1 MILGSH
7 RLAALLLPAA
17 LAISLDACAGPP
29 WMARD
34 SAAYQAGEIPS
45 SRMGRPGRGGYGR
58 GMRGYGPGMRGR
70 GPGMMGGYGPGMRGY
85 GPGAGGAMLRHR
97 QAMMNGIPS
106 EYARLRNPLPAS
118 GDVIAAGETLYQ
130 SNCAAC
136 HGSSGVGD
144 GPAADGLSPPPA
156 NLRWT
161 VQRPMAGDGYLM
173 WAISDGGAQLGT
185 GMPAFAGALSE
196 QDRWRIIRYL
206 RTL

>member
-1 MILGSH
+1 MIPGCH
-7 RLAALLLPAA
+7 RLAALLLTAA
-17 LAISLDACAGPP
+17 LAMSLDAGAGPR
-29 WMARD
+29 WMGRD
-34 SAAYQAGEIPS
+34 PAAYQAGDVPGGM
-45 SRMGRPGRGGYGR
+45 MGRPGRGGYGR

-70 GPGMMGGYGPGMRGY
+70 GPRITGGYGPGMRGY

-97 QAMMNGIPS
+97 QAMLNGIPL

-118 GDVIAAGETLYQ
+118 LDVIAAGETLYQ
-130 SNCAAC
+130 ANCAAC
-136 HGSSGVGD
+136 HGSRGDGD
-144 GPAADGLSPPPA
+144 GPAGDGLSPPPA

-173 WAISDGGAQLGT
+173 WAISDGGAQIGT